1 MKLVTNTLLK
11 LLPVLLLATATL
23 KAEDPDKVAELI
35 GQAHKHDNMYTLGR
49 EASQQEA
56 LNLYQ
61 SALSAEPDKKQRLHI
76 LYRMAQLNGS
86 AYQLEKGEQ
95 PNFQEAIKL
104 YKEIINSYPPDEP
117 LVYKAMS
124 SISSHYTT
132 LREFETAIEWSK
144 KALVYDTSKIARK
157 LEAIEKL
164 RETIDQHGDSMTAQ
178 QQQQASEQIKQAYF
192 LRKALGK
199 IQRYQ
204 KIAVDQ
210 VAYSAKIIDPSA
222 AIGELGSIARK
233 YAGTFIADRAA
244 VHIRETLAGMKEYLE
259 PGNEE
264 LPTPSGPTLHANVST
279 PIALN
284 QNQKGGLVQSDIIP
298 QVTENRHFVEPNSTE
313 IPQKEKF
320 VSGNPRAPP
329 GNYLLKC
336 IIGAA
341 GLIIFS
347 LVVIIIIKKD
357 NVF

>member
-1 MKLVTNTLLK
+1 MKLATNTLLK

-35 GQAHKHDNMYTLGR
+35 EQAHKHDNMYTLGP
-49 EASQQEA
+49 EVGQQEA
-56 LNLYQ
+56 LSLYQ
-61 SALSAEPDKKQRLHI
+61 SALAAEPDRKQRLHI

-86 AYQLEKGEQ
+86 AYQLEKGEK

-104 YKEIINSYPPDEP
+104 YKEIISSYPPDEP

-124 SISSHYTT
+124 SISDHYTI
-132 LREFETAIEWSK
+132 LREFDTAIEWSK

-157 LEAIEKL
+157 LEAIGKL
-164 RETIDQHGDSMTAQ
+164 SETLEQHGDSMTAQ
-178 QQQQASEQIKQAYF
+178 EQHQAAEQIEQVYS

-210 VAYSAKIIDPSA
+210 VAYSANLINPSA
-222 AIGELGSIARK
+222 AIGELGSIAQK
-233 YAGTFIADRAA
+233 YSGTFIADRAA
-244 VHIRETLAGMKEYLE
+244 EHIRETTARMMEYLE
-259 PGNEE
+259 PGNKEF
-264 LPTPSGPTLHANVST
+264 PTPSGQTLHANVT
-279 PIALN
+279 TAIAIS
-284 QNQKGGLVQSDIIP
+284 QNQKGGLIQSDIIP
-298 QVTENRHFVEPNSTE
+298 EVTENSHFVEPNSTE
-313 IPQKEKF
+313 ILQKEKF
-320 VSGNPRAPP
+320 VSRNPRAPP
-329 GNYLLKC
+329 RNYLLKC

-357 NVF
+357 NLF

>member
-1 MKLVTNTLLK
+1 MKLVSNTLLK

-23 KAEDPDKVAELI
+23 KAEDQDKVAELI
-35 GQAHKHDNMYTLGR
+35 RQAHKHDNMYTLGR
-49 EASQQEA
+49 DASQQKA
-56 LNLYQ
+56 LSFYQ

-86 AYQLEKGEQ
+86 AYQLEKGEK
-95 PNFQEAIKL
+95 PNFPEAIKL

-144 KALVYDTSKIARK
+144 KALEYDTSKITRK
-157 LEAIEKL
+157 LEAIGKL
-164 RETIDQHGDSMTAQ
+164 KETFEQHGDSMTAQ
-178 QQQQASEQIKQAYF
+178 QQQQVAEQIEQVYF
-192 LRKALGK
+192 LRKALSR
-199 IQRYQ
+199 IRRYQ
-204 KIAVDQ
+204 EIAVDQ
-210 VAYSAKIIDPSA
+210 VAYSANIIDPSV
-222 AIGELGSIARK
+222 AIGELGSIAQK
-233 YAGTFIADRAA
+233 YSGTFIADRAA
-244 VHIRETLAGMKEYLE
+244 EHIRETMDGMKEFLE

-264 LPTPSGPTLHANVST
+264 FPTSSGQTLQANIST
-279 PIALN
+279 PIALS
-284 QNQKGGLVQSDIIP
+284 QNQKGSLIQSDIIP

-313 IPQKEKF
+313 IPQKEKY
-320 VSGNPRAPP
+320 VSRKPRAPP
-329 GNYLLKC
+329 RNYLLKC

-357 NVF
+357 NLF

>member
-35 GQAHKHDNMYTLGR
+35 RQAHKHDNMYTPDR
-49 EASQQEA
+49 EASQQKA
-56 LNLYQ
+56 LSFYQ
-61 SALSAEPDKKQRLHI
+61 SALAAEPDKKQRLHI

-86 AYQLEKGEQ
+86 AYQLEKGEK
-95 PNFQEAIKL
+95 PNFKEAIEL
-104 YKEIINSYPPDEP
+104 YKEIINSYPKDEP

-124 SISSHYTT
+124 SISDHYTT

-144 KALVYDTSKIARK
+144 KTLEYDTEKIVRQ

-164 RETIDQHGDSMTAQ
+164 RETIEQHGDSMTAQ
-178 QQQQASEQIKQAYF
+178 QQQQAEKQILQAYS
-192 LRKALGK
+192 LRKVLDK
-199 IQRYQ
+199 IKRYQ
-204 KIAVDQ
+204 VIAVDQ
-210 VAYSAKIIDPSA
+210 VAYSANIIDPSI
-222 AIGELGSIARK
+222 AIGELGSIAQK

-244 VHIRETLAGMKEYLE
+244 ERIRETTAGLMEYLE
-259 PGNEE
+259 PGNEDF
-264 LPTPSGPTLHANVST
+264 PTPSGQTLQANVST
-279 PIALN
+279 PIALS
-284 QNQKGGLVQSDIIP
+284 QNQKGSLIQSDIIP
-298 QVTENRHFVEPNSTE
+298 QVTENRHFVEPNTTE

-320 VSGNPRAPP
+320 VSRKPRAPP

-341 GLIIFS
+341 GLFIFS

-357 NVF
+357 NLF

>member
-1 MKLVTNTLLK
+1 V
-11 LLPVLLLATATL
+11 PVLLLATATL
-23 KAEDPDKVAELI
+23 KAEDPDKVAEFI
-35 GQAHKHDNMYTLGR
+35 AQAHKHDNMYTLGR
-49 EASQQEA
+49 DADQQKA
-56 LNLYQ
+56 LSLYQ
-61 SALSAEPDKKQRLHI
+61 SALAAEPDKKQRLHI

-86 AYQLEKGEQ
+86 AYQLEKGEK

-104 YKEIINSYPPDEP
+104 YKEIISSYPPDEP

-144 KALVYDTSKIARK
+144 KALEYDTSKITRK
-157 LEAIEKL
+157 LEAIGRLKEAF
-164 RETIDQHGDSMTAQ
+164 EQHGDSMTAQ
-178 QQQQASEQIKQAYF
+178 QQQQVAEQIKQVYF
-192 LRKALGK
+192 LRKALDK

-210 VAYSAKIIDPSA
+210 VAYSANIIDPSV
-222 AIGELGSIARK
+222 AIGELGSIAQR

-244 VHIRETLAGMKEYLE
+244 EHIRETMAGMKEYLE

-264 LPTPSGPTLHANVST
+264 FPSSSGSTLHANVST
-279 PIALN
+279 PIAIS
-284 QNQKGGLVQSDIIP
+284 QNQKGSLIQSDIIP
-298 QVTENRHFVEPNSTE
+298 QVTENRHFVEPNSSE
-313 IPQKEKF
+313 ILKKEKF

-357 NVF
+357 NLF

>member
-1 MKLVTNTLLK
+1 MKSVSKTLLK

-23 KAEDPDKVAELI
+23 KAEDPDKVAEFI
-35 GQAHKHDNMYTLGR
+35 AQAHKHDNMYTLGP
-49 EASQQEA
+49 EAGQQEA
-56 LNLYQ
+56 LSLYQ
-61 SALSAEPDKKQRLHI
+61 SALSAEPDRKQRLHI

-86 AYQLEKGEQ
+86 AYQLEKGEK

-104 YKEIINSYPPDEP
+104 YKEIISSYPPDEP

-124 SISSHYTT
+124 SISDHYTT
-132 LREFETAIEWSK
+132 LREFETAIKWSK
-144 KALVYDTSKIARK
+144 KALEYDTSKIARK
-157 LEAIEKL
+157 LRAIGKL
-164 RETIDQHGDSMTAQ
+164 KETLEQHGDSITAQ
-178 QQQQASEQIKQAYF
+178 QQQQVAEQIKQAYS

-210 VAYSAKIIDPSA
+210 VAHSANIIDPST
-222 AIGELGSIARK
+222 AIGELGSIAQK

-244 VHIRETLAGMKEYLE
+244 EHIRETMAGMKEYLE

-264 LPTPSGPTLHANVST
+264 LPTPSGPTLHANVTT
-279 PIALN
+279 PIAIR
-284 QNQKGGLVQSDIIP
+284 QNQQDGLIQSDIIP
-298 QVTENRHFVEPNSTE
+298 QVTENRHFVEPNSSE

-320 VSGNPRAPP
+320 VSRKPRAPP
-329 GNYLLKC
+329 RNYLLKC

-357 NVF
+357 NLF

>member
-1 MKLVTNTLLK
+1 MKLVSKTLLK

-23 KAEDPDKVAELI
+23 KAEGPDKVAEFI
-35 GQAHKHDNMYTLGR
+35 AQAHKHDNMYTLGP
-49 EASQQEA
+49 EAGQQEA
-56 LNLYQ
+56 LSLYQ
-61 SALSAEPDKKQRLHI
+61 SALAAEPDRKQRLHI

-86 AYQLEKGEQ
+86 AYQLEKGEK

-104 YKEIINSYPPDEP
+104 YKEIISSYPKDEP

-124 SISSHYTT
+124 SISDHYTI

-144 KALVYDTSKIARK
+144 KALEYDTSKIARQ

-164 RETIDQHGDSMTAQ
+164 RETLEQHGDSMTAQ
-178 QQQQASEQIKQAYF
+178 QQHQAAEQIKQVYS

-210 VAYSAKIIDPSA
+210 VAYSANIIDPSA
-222 AIGELGSIARK
+222 AIGELGSIAQR

-244 VHIRETLAGMKEYLE
+244 EHIRETMAGMTEYLE

-264 LPTPSGPTLHANVST
+264 FPTLSGPTLHANVST
-279 PIALN
+279 PIALKKKK
-284 QNQKGGLVQSDIIP
+284 KGSLIQSDIIP
-298 QVTENRHFVEPNSTE
+298 QVTENRHFVEPNTTE

-320 VSGNPRAPP
+320 ISRKPRAPP
-329 GNYLLKC
+329 RNYLLKC

-357 NVF
+357 NLF

>member
-1 MKLVTNTLLK
+1 MKLTHKTLLK
-11 LLPVLLLATATL
+11 LLPVLLLATTIL

-35 GQAHKHDNMYTLGR
+35 GQAHKHDNMYTLGP
-49 EASQQEA
+49 EASQQKA
-56 LNLYQ
+56 LSLYQ

-86 AYQLEKGEQ
+86 AYQLEKGEK
-95 PNFQEAIKL
+95 PNFPEAIRL
-104 YKEIINSYPPDEP
+104 YKEIISSYPKDEP

-144 KALVYDTSKIARK
+144 KALEYDTEKIARQ

-164 RETIDQHGDSMTAQ
+164 SETLDQHGDSMRAEEQ
-178 QQQQASEQIKQAYF
+178 YQAAEKIEQAYS
-192 LRKALGK
+192 LRKVLDK
-199 IQRYQ
+199 IKRYQ
-204 KIAVDQ
+204 EIAVDQ
-210 VAYSAKIIDPSA
+210 VAYSAKLIDAST
-222 AIGELGSIARK
+222 AIGELGSIAQK
-233 YAGTFIADRAA
+233 YSGTFIADRAA
-244 VHIRETLAGMKEYLE
+244 EHIQETLAGMKEYLE

-264 LPTPSGPTLHANVST
+264 FPTPSGPTLHANVST
-279 PIALN
+279 PVALS
-284 QNQKGGLVQSDIIP
+284 QNQKGALVQSDIVP

-320 VSGNPRAPP
+320 VSRNTRAPP

>member
-1 MKLVTNTLLK
+1 MKSITNTLLK

-23 KAEDPDKVAELI
+23 KAEDPDKVSEIIA
-35 GQAHKHDNMYTLGR
+35 QAHKHDNMYTLGP
-49 EASQQEA
+49 EAGQQEA

-61 SALSAEPDKKQRLHI
+61 SALAAEPDKKQRLHI

-86 AYQLEKGEQ
+86 AYQLEKGEK

-104 YKEIINSYPPDEP
+104 YKEIISSYPPDEP

-132 LREFETAIEWSK
+132 LREFETAIKWSK
-144 KALVYDTSKIARK
+144 KALEYDTSKITRK
-157 LEAIEKL
+157 LEAIGKL
-164 RETIDQHGDSMTAQ
+164 KETFEQHGDSMTAQ
-178 QQQQASEQIKQAYF
+178 QQYQAAEQIKQVYF
-192 LRKALGK
+192 LRKALDK

-210 VAYSAKIIDPSA
+210 VAYSANIIGPSA
-222 AIGELGSIARK
+222 AIGELGSIAQK
-233 YAGTFIADRAA
+233 YSGTFIADRAA
-244 VHIRETLAGMKEYLE
+244 EHIRETMAGMTEYLE

-264 LPTPSGPTLHANVST
+264 FPTSSGQTLHANVST
-279 PIALN
+279 PIALS
-284 QNQKGGLVQSDIIP
+284 QNQKGSLVQSDIIP
-298 QVTENRHFVEPNSTE
+298 QVTENCHVVEPNTTE

-320 VSGNPRAPP
+320 VSRNPRAPP
-329 GNYLLKC
+329 RNYLLKC

-341 GLIIFS
+341 GLFIFS

-357 NVF
+357 NLF

>member
-1 MKLVTNTLLK
+1 MKSISHTLLK
-11 LLPVLLLATATL
+11 LFPVLLLATATL

-35 GQAHKHDNMYTLGR
+35 AQAHKHDNMYTLGP
-49 EASQQEA
+49 ETGQQEA
-56 LNLYQ
+56 LSLYQ
-61 SALSAEPDKKQRLHI
+61 SALAAEPDKKQRLHI

-86 AYQLEKGEQ
+86 AYQLENGEK
-95 PNFQEAIKL
+95 PNFQEAINH
-104 YKEIINSYPPDEP
+104 YKEIISSYPKDEP

-144 KALVYDTSKIARK
+144 KALEYDTSKITRK
-157 LEAIEKL
+157 LEAIGKL
-164 RETIDQHGDSMTAQ
+164 KETFEQHGDSMTAQ
-178 QQQQASEQIKQAYF
+178 QQQQAAEQIEQAYS
-192 LRKALGK
+192 LRKTLGK

-210 VAYSAKIIDPSA
+210 VAYSSNLIAPST
-222 AIGELGSIARK
+222 AIGELGNIAQR

-244 VHIRETLAGMKEYLE
+244 ERIRETMAGMKEFLE

-264 LPTPSGPTLHANVST
+264 YPTPSGQTLHANVST
-279 PIALN
+279 PIALF
-284 QNQKGGLVQSDIIP
+284 QNQKGSLIQSDIIP

-313 IPQKEKF
+313 IPQKEKY
-320 VSGNPRAPP
+320 VSRKPRAPP
-329 GNYLLKC
+329 RNYLLKC

-341 GLIIFS
+341 GLIVFG

-357 NVF
+357 NLF